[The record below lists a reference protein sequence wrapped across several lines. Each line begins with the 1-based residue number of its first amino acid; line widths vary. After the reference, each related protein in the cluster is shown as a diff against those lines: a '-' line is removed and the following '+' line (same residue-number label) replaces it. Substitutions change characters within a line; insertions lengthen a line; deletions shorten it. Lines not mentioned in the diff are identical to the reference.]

1 MTRTTEELSAA
12 KSKWTIAWR
21 SPRRLLI
28 AAAIFHLLV
37 TVSVYGVGRYAVFP
51 GTFDRNGIAVSFAS
65 DGIKLRDEAARL
77 GDDLRR
83 GQIRNWLAAV
93 SPFHIKLYSIG
104 FAFFS
109 PVFGSTILSA
119 EPVNA
124 LCYLAI
130 LVLIFQIGREIFNR
144 RAALIAATTVALW
157 PTFLLHTTQL
167 LRDPLFLVGILAFIL
182 VILRLLCRSLSW
194 PKALLAGTGGGLL
207 AVFIWLARDNMG
219 ALLIAAVLL
228 GTAMQIVR
236 QIREKKFHAA
246 SLMGMALLAVVST
259 DGTGLIP
266 KFRKPHAHR
275 WDLETPG
282 PARSSPGST

>member
-1 MTRTTEELSAA
+1 
-12 KSKWTIAWR
+12 
-21 SPRRLLI
+21 
-28 AAAIFHLLV
+28 
-37 TVSVYGVGRYAVFP
+37 
-51 GTFDRNGIAVSFAS
+51 
-65 DGIKLRDEAARL
+65 
-77 GDDLRR
+77 
-83 GQIRNWLAAV
+83 
-93 SPFHIKLYSIG
+93 
-104 FAFFS
+104 
-109 PVFGSTILSA
+109 
-119 EPVNA
+119 
-124 LCYLAI
+124 
-130 LVLIFQIGREIFNR
+130 LIFQIGREIFNR

-228 GTAMQIVR
+228 GTAMLIVR

-246 SLMGMALLAVVST
+246 SLMGMALLVVVSA
-259 DGTGLIP
+259 GVIGLVP

-282 PARSSPGST
+282 PARSSPGSTDGARNARVNEPQDSSLNPLSQVGARIGQLRRKFIIEYPDAG